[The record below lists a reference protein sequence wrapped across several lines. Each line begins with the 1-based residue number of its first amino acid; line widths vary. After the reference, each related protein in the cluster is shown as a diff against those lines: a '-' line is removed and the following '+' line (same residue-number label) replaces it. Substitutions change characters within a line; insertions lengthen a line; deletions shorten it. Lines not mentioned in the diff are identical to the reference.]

1 MANDPNDPQDPRNRF
16 HDRPDRE
23 LAGSPE
29 SRPDHQL
36 PWPDESDPARL
47 GDSIGRPAPRE
58 GRDLGS
64 SFERSSEASQFDLG
78 RNFANANYA
87 DEKTLGN
94 SFADPNSADDGRIGK
109 SFEDTNFSGKKHAP
123 PLKDR
128 IHPPKNR
135 KPLFWI
141 LAALLIFVVVALLF
155 GWLMRRGDNDATKK
169 DADREKNEK
178 PLIDVAKV
186 ERAKSGAG
194 LVVPGTTIPLTE
206 AYVYAR
212 ANGYLKA
219 RYVDIG
225 DHVRKGQLL
234 AVIDAPDLDAQV
246 DQARE
251 QLRQAQA
258 QLELQRS
265 QLALNT
271 VTVERYRVLVAKG
284 VFSRQQGDQEE
295 ANYASQ
301 VAQVA
306 AAQRNVQAFKANLDR
321 TIALRSYEY
330 VRAPFAGVVT
340 QRNVD
345 IGALISASGTS
356 SGAMSG
362 PAPQGQTSSSG
373 GTSQA
378 AQSNTG
384 GTSASPSTAATSAQ
398 TPGQGGPLFALAQVE
413 RLRILVSVP
422 EGYAPVIHTGV
433 HAQLAFQEYAG
444 VPVFGD
450 VTRTAGS
457 VDPNTRTML
466 VELQVDNSQN
476 KLVPG
481 MYTVATF
488 PPTPGAEAP
497 LLITGDAISVRHD
510 TSMVA
515 VVEPDNNNNASN
527 SGDDS
532 NSSKASDK
540 SADSSGKEDSDNKQQ
555 YKTGKVHLVPV
566 VIGRDFGTA
575 VEILHGLKE
584 GDIVVTN
591 VTDDVVDGA
600 PIRLHTSPSPEQTPT
615 QPPSQTTPPG
625 GSSQYGDQ
633 SITDRNLNGQQGKQN
648 EKGNGKGAPKPENS
662 GSKP

>member
-1 MANDPNDPQDPRNRF
+1 MANDPNDPQNPSAHFSNRP
-16 HDRPDRE
+16 HRD
-23 LAGSPE
+23 GSAHVE
-29 SRPDHQL
+29 NRTDHQL
-36 PWPDESDPARL
+36 PWPDETDPARL
-47 GDSIGRPAPRE
+47 GEGIGQAAPRE
-58 GRDLGS
+58 GRELGG
-64 SFERSSEASQFDLG
+64 SFEHANEASQFDLG
-78 RNFANANYA
+78 RTFANPNYA

-94 SFADPNSADDGRIGK
+94 SFADPNSLDDGRIGK
-109 SFEDTNFSGKKHAP
+109 SFEETNFSGKKEKP
-123 PLKDR
+123 PLKER
-128 IHPPKNR
+128 VHAPKNR
-135 KPLFWI
+135 KPLYWI
-141 LAALLIFVVVALLF
+141 LAGILIFVVAALLF
-155 GWLMRRGDNDATKK
+155 GYIMRRADNDATEKSAK
-169 DADREKNEK
+169 QEKNEK

-186 ERAKSGAG
+186 QRAKNGAG
-194 LVVPGTTIPLTE
+194 LTVPGTTIPLTE

-212 ANGYLKA
+212 ANGYLKT

-225 DHVRKGQLL
+225 DHVHKGQLL

-251 QLRQAQA
+251 QLRQAQS
-258 QLELQRS
+258 QLDLQRS

-321 TIALRSYEY
+321 AIALQSYEY
-330 VRAPFAGVVT
+330 VRAPFTGVVT
-340 QRNVD
+340 ERNVD

-356 SGAMSG
+356 SGAMNS
-362 PAPQGQTSSSG
+362 PPPQGQTSSAG

-384 GTSASPSTAATSAQ
+384 GTSSSPSSAATSAQ
-398 TPGQGGPLFALAQVE
+398 TPGQGGPLFALAQIE

-433 HAQLAFQEYAG
+433 HAQLAFQEFAG
-444 VPVFGD
+444 VPFDGD
-450 VTRTAGS
+450 VTRTASS

-466 VELQVDNSQN
+466 TELQVDNSQG

-488 PPTPGAEAP
+488 PPAPGGEAP
-497 LLITGDAISVRHD
+497 LLVTGDAIAIRHD

-515 VVEPDNNNNASN
+515 IVTN
-527 SGDDS
+527 
-532 NSSKASDK
+532 
-540 SADSSGKEDSDNKQQ
+540 
-555 YKTGKVHLVPV
+555 GKVRMVPV

-575 VEILHGLKE
+575 VEILNGVKE
-584 GDIVVTN
+584 GDLVVTN

-600 PIRLHTSPSPEQTPT
+600 EVRLHNTPSPEQTPT
-615 QPPSQTTPPG
+615 QPPAQNTPPG

-648 EKGNGKGAPKPENS
+648 ERGNGKGAPKPSDS
-662 GSKP
+662 GSKQ

>member
-1 MANDPNDPQDPRNRF
+1 MANDPNDPQNPSAHFSNRP
-16 HDRPDRE
+16 HRD
-23 LAGSPE
+23 GSAHVE
-29 SRPDHQL
+29 NRTDHQL
-36 PWPDESDPARL
+36 PWPDETDPARL
-47 GDSIGRPAPRE
+47 GEGIGQAAPRE
-58 GRDLGS
+58 GRELGG
-64 SFERSSEASQFDLG
+64 SFEHANEASQFDLG
-78 RNFANANYA
+78 RTFANPNYA

-94 SFADPNSADDGRIGK
+94 SFADPNSLDDGRIGR
-109 SFEDTNFSGKKHAP
+109 SFEEMNFSGKKEKP
-123 PLKDR
+123 PLKER
-128 IHPPKNR
+128 VHAPKNR
-135 KPLFWI
+135 KPLYWI
-141 LAALLIFVVVALLF
+141 LAGILIFVVAALLF
-155 GWLMRRGDNDATKK
+155 GYIMRRADNDATEKSAK
-169 DADREKNEK
+169 QEKNEK

-186 ERAKSGAG
+186 QRAKNGAG
-194 LVVPGTTIPLTE
+194 LTVPGTTIPLTE

-212 ANGYLKA
+212 ANGYLKT

-225 DHVRKGQLL
+225 DHVHKGQLL

-251 QLRQAQA
+251 QLRQAQS
-258 QLELQRS
+258 QLDLQRS

-321 TIALRSYEY
+321 AIALQSYEY
-330 VRAPFAGVVT
+330 VRAPFTGVVT
-340 QRNVD
+340 ERNVD

-356 SGAMSG
+356 SGAMNS
-362 PAPQGQTSSSG
+362 PPPQGQTSSAG

-384 GTSASPSTAATSAQ
+384 GTSSSPSSAATSAQ
-398 TPGQGGPLFALAQVE
+398 TPGQGGPLFALAQIE

-433 HAQLAFQEYAG
+433 HAQLAFQEFAG
-444 VPVFGD
+444 VPFDGD
-450 VTRTAGS
+450 VTRTASS

-466 VELQVDNSQN
+466 TELQVDNSQG

-488 PPTPGAEAP
+488 PPAPGGEAP
-497 LLITGDAISVRHD
+497 LLVTGDAIAIRHD

-515 VVEPDNNNNASN
+515 IVTN
-527 SGDDS
+527 
-532 NSSKASDK
+532 
-540 SADSSGKEDSDNKQQ
+540 
-555 YKTGKVHLVPV
+555 GKVRMVPV

-575 VEILHGLKE
+575 VEILNGVKE
-584 GDIVVTN
+584 GDLVVTN

-600 PIRLHTSPSPEQTPT
+600 EVRLHNTPSPEQTPT
-615 QPPSQTTPPG
+615 QPPAQNTPPG

-648 EKGNGKGAPKPENS
+648 EKGNGKGAPKPSDS
-662 GSKP
+662 GSKQ